1 MKKFQRSFDF
11 FSLLKKEDLNSIHL
25 FYDAEAYFKDP
36 FNEIHGATQIKK
48 IFFDMFENLKS
59 PKFTILEIIEN
70 DNQAFL
76 TWDFTFILNS
86 KEFTIHGSSHLKF
99 NEQKLINYHR
109 DYWDVGEELLLKLP
123 VIKYFYRFMSKSFSS
138 TRTKVNQ

>member
-1 MKKFQRSFDF
+1 MNKFQKSYDF
-11 FSLLKKEDLNSIHL
+11 FSHLKKEDLNSIHL

-36 FNEIHGATQIKK
+36 FNEIKGVDQIKI
-48 IFFDMFENLKS
+48 IFSDMFEKLKN

-70 DNQAFL
+70 DNQAYL
-76 TWDFTFILNS
+76 TWDFTFILKS
-86 KEFTIHGSSHLKF
+86 IEYKIHGSSHLKF
-99 NEQKLINYHR
+99 NEQKLINYNR

-138 TRTKVNQ
+138 ARTKVNQ